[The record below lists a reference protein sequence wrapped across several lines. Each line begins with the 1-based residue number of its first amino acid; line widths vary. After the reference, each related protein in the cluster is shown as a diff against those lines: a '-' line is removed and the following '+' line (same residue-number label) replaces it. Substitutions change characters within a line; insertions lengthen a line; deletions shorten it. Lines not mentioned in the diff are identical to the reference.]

1 MYGGVVVFD
10 EVQKCY
16 SRLHDSLSF
25 KYVTFLHL
33 LMRNR
38 ITFVYLSATPLTY
51 ADEIRDFLSLMQD
64 SRVYS
69 DTSDYASGLTKIMER
84 IQDIELKVKVRDR
97 EQFIEA
103 AIQLLKLETD
113 I

>member
-1 MYGGVVVFD
+1 MYCGVVVFD
-10 EVQKCY
+10 EIQKCY

-33 LMRNR
+33 LMRNKV
-38 ITFVYLSATPLTY
+38 TFVYLSATPLTY

-64 SRVYS
+64 SRAYS
-69 DTSDYASGLTKIMER
+69 DASDHASGLAKIMER
-84 IQDIELKVKVRDR
+84 IQDIEIKVKTHDR

-103 AIQLLKLETD
+103 AIQLMRLEND